1 MPEKMRSDIVKRG
14 VERAPHRSLLKAVGV
29 TDDELDKPFIAV
41 VNSYNTIVP
50 GHIHLDKIADA
61 VSAGVRMAGGVP
73 FEFNTIAVCDGIA
86 MGHEGMKYSLPSREL
101 IADSI
106 EVMVQA
112 HQFDGMVMV
121 TNCDKI
127 TPGMLIAA
135 ARLDI
140 PTIFVTGGPMLAGFY
155 RGEKVGLISVFEA
168 VGDFSVGKMGER
180 ELKALEDLACP
191 TCGSC
196 SGLFT
201 ANTMS
206 CLTEALGMSLPYCAT
221 APATSSLKI
230 RIAKMSGERVVKMV
244 LEDLKPSK
252 IMTRKAFE
260 NAIAVDMA
268 LGGSTNTI
276 LHLTAVARELGVDID
291 LSLFDEI
298 SRRVPHVCDIYPGG
312 KYMLE
317 DLDRAGGIPAVMK
330 NISRFLNLENITVTG
345 KSVGENIAGAE
356 VLDQQVIRPLT
367 SPVHS
372 EGGIA
377 VLRGNLAPKGAV
389 IKTAAISEK
398 NMHFRGPAQVFDSE
412 EECAEAIFG
421 GKIVEG
427 RVIVIRYEG
436 PKGGPGMREMLS
448 PTSAI
453 VGMGLSE
460 SVALVTDGRFSGGT
474 RGPCV
479 GHVSPEAF
487 DGGPIA
493 AVRDGDVIEID
504 VRKRLL
510 TVELTEDEIRERLKH
525 WRPPEK
531 RAKPSS
537 YLRRY
542 AQLVSSADKG
552 CVLQNL

>member
-1 MPEKMRSDIVKRG
+1 MQEKLRSDVIKHG

-29 TDDELDKPFIAV
+29 TDNELEKPFIAI
-41 VNSYNTIVP
+41 VNSYTNIVP
-50 GHIHLDKIADA
+50 GHIHLNTIADA
-61 VSAGVRMAGGVP
+61 AKAGVRSAGGVP
-73 FEFNTIAVCDGIA
+73 FEFNTIAICDGIA
-86 MGHEGMKYSLPSREL
+86 MGHSGMKYSLPSREL

-106 EVMVQA
+106 ETMIEA
-112 HQFDGMVMV
+112 HKFDGMVML

-155 RGEKVGLISVFEA
+155 EGKKVGLISVFEA
-168 VGDFSVGKMGER
+168 VGNYSIGKMSEK
-180 ELKALEDLACP
+180 ELKKLEDVACP

-221 APATSSLKI
+221 TPATSSLKI
-230 RIAKMSGERVVKMV
+230 RLAKESGERIVKMV
-244 LEDLKPSK
+244 YENLRPSN
-252 IMTRKAFE
+252 IMNRKSFE

-276 LHLTAVARELGVDID
+276 IHLTAIARELGIEID
-291 LSLFDEI
+291 LSVFDQI
-298 SRRVPHVCDIYPGG
+298 SRIVPHVCDIYPGG

-317 DLDRAGGIPAVMK
+317 DLDRAGGIPALMK
-330 NISRFLNLENITVTG
+330 NISKFLDLDQLTVTG
-345 KSVGENIAGAE
+345 KSIKENIVDAK
-356 VLDQQVIRPLT
+356 VLDTQIIRPLEN
-367 SPVHS
+367 PLHN

-377 VLRGNLAPKGAV
+377 ILRGNLAPNGAV

-398 NMHFRGPAQVFDSE
+398 NLYFKGPAIVFDSE
-412 EECAEAIFG
+412 EECTNAIFC
-421 GKIVEG
+421 G
-427 RVIVIRYEG
+427 RIERGQVIVIRYEG

-453 VGMGLSE
+453 VGMGLSD

-474 RGPCV
+474 RGPCI
-479 GHVSPEAF
+479 GHVSPEAY

-493 AVRDGDVIEID
+493 ILQNGDIIEID
-504 VRKRLL
+504 IRKRALNVRL
-510 TVELTEDEIRERLKH
+510 SSKEIEERLKY
-525 WRPPEK
+525 WKRPEPK
-531 RAKPSS
+531 VKSTS

-542 AQLVSSADKG
+542 AKMVSSADKG
-552 CVLQNL
+552 CIIE

>member
-1 MPEKMRSDIVKRG
+1 MQEKMRSNGIKYG
-14 VERAPHRSLLKAVGV
+14 VERAPHRSLLKALGV
-29 TDDELDKPFIAV
+29 TDNELDKPFIAV
-41 VNSYNTIVP
+41 VNSYTNIVP
-50 GHIHLDKIADA
+50 GHMHLNTLADA
-61 VSAGVRMAGGVP
+61 VKAGVRSAGGVP
-73 FEFNTIAVCDGIA
+73 FEFNTIAICDGIA
-86 MGHEGMKYSLPSREL
+86 MGHNGMKYSLPSREL

-106 EVMVQA
+106 EAMIEA
-112 HQFDGMVMV
+112 HKFDGMVMI

-140 PTIFVTGGPMLAGFY
+140 PTVFVTGGPMLAGFY
-155 RGEKVGLISVFEA
+155 EGKKVGLISVFEA
-168 VGDFSVGKMGER
+168 VGDYTIGKICER
-180 ELKALEDLACP
+180 ELKRLEDVACP

-206 CLTEALGMSLPYCAT
+206 CLTEALGMSFPYCAT
-221 APATSSLKI
+221 TPATSSLKV
-230 RIAKMSGERVVKMV
+230 RIAKESGERVVKMV
-244 LEDLKPSK
+244 YENLKPSN
-252 IMTRKAFE
+252 IMKRKSFE

-276 LHLTAVARELGVDID
+276 LHLTAIARELGIEID
-291 LSLFDEI
+291 LSVFDEI
-298 SRRVPHVCDIYPGG
+298 SRKVPHICDIYPGG

-330 NISRFLNLENITVTG
+330 SISKLLDLEQLTVTG
-345 KSVGENIAGAE
+345 KSIRENIAEAK
-356 VLDQQVIRPLT
+356 VLDAQVIRPLEN
-367 SPVHS
+367 PLHK

-377 VLRGNLAPKGAV
+377 ILKGNLAPNGAV

-398 NMHFRGPAQVFDSE
+398 NIYFEGPAIVFDSE
-412 EECAEAIFG
+412 EECTNAIFG
-421 GKIVEG
+421 GRIEKG
-427 RVIVIRYEG
+427 HVIVIRYEG

-453 VGMGLSE
+453 VGMGLSD

-474 RGPCV
+474 RGPCI
-479 GHVSPEAF
+479 GHVTPEAF

-493 AVRDGDVIEID
+493 VLQNGDIIEID
-504 VRKRLL
+504 IKKRMLNVRLSDL
-510 TVELTEDEIRERLKH
+510 EIKERLRN
-525 WRPPEK
+525 WRRPEPK
-531 RAKPSS
+531 VKSTS

-542 AQLVSSADKG
+542 AKMVSSADKG
-552 CVLQNL
+552 CIIE

>member
-1 MPEKMRSDIVKRG
+1 MRSNGIKYG
-14 VERAPHRSLLKAVGV
+14 VERAPHRSLLKALGV
-29 TDDELDKPFIAV
+29 TDNELDKPFIAV
-41 VNSYNTIVP
+41 VNSYTNIVP
-50 GHIHLDKIADA
+50 GHMHLNTLADA
-61 VSAGVRMAGGVP
+61 VKAGVRSAGGVP
-73 FEFNTIAVCDGIA
+73 FEFNTIAICDGIA
-86 MGHEGMKYSLPSREL
+86 MGHNGMKYSLPSREL

-106 EVMVQA
+106 EAMIEA
-112 HQFDGMVMV
+112 HKFDGMVMI

-140 PTIFVTGGPMLAGFY
+140 PTVFVTGGPMLAGFY
-155 RGEKVGLISVFEA
+155 EGKKVGLISVFEA
-168 VGDFSVGKMGER
+168 VGDYTIGKIGER
-180 ELKALEDLACP
+180 ELKRLEDVACP

-206 CLTEALGMSLPYCAT
+206 CLTEALGMSFPYCAT
-221 APATSSLKI
+221 TPATSSLKI
-230 RIAKMSGERVVKMV
+230 RIAKESGERVVKMV
-244 LEDLKPSK
+244 YENLKPSN
-252 IMTRKAFE
+252 IMKRKSFE

-276 LHLTAVARELGVDID
+276 LHLTAIARELGIEID
-291 LSLFDEI
+291 LSVFDEI
-298 SRRVPHVCDIYPGG
+298 SRKVPHICDIYPGG

-330 NISRFLNLENITVTG
+330 SISKLLDLEQLTVTG
-345 KSVGENIAGAE
+345 KSIRENIAEAK
-356 VLDQQVIRPLT
+356 VLDAQVIRPLEN
-367 SPVHS
+367 PLHK

-377 VLRGNLAPKGAV
+377 ILKGNLAPNGAV

-398 NMHFRGPAQVFDSE
+398 NIYFEGPAIVFDSE
-412 EECAEAIFG
+412 EECTNAIFG
-421 GKIVEG
+421 GRIEKG
-427 RVIVIRYEG
+427 HVIVIRYEG

-453 VGMGLSE
+453 VGMGLSD

-474 RGPCV
+474 RGPCI
-479 GHVSPEAF
+479 GHVTPEAF

-493 AVRDGDVIEID
+493 VLQNGDIIEID
-504 VRKRLL
+504 IKKRMLNVRLSDL
-510 TVELTEDEIRERLKH
+510 EIKERLRN
-525 WRPPEK
+525 WRRPEPK
-531 RAKPSS
+531 VKSTS

-542 AQLVSSADKG
+542 AKMVSSADKG
-552 CVLQNL
+552 CIIE

>member
-1 MPEKMRSDIVKRG
+1 MRSNGIKYG
-14 VERAPHRSLLKAVGV
+14 VERAPHRSLLKALGV
-29 TDDELDKPFIAV
+29 TDNELDKPFIAV
-41 VNSYNTIVP
+41 VNSYTNIVP
-50 GHIHLDKIADA
+50 GHMHLNTLADA
-61 VSAGVRMAGGVP
+61 VKAGVRSAGGVP
-73 FEFNTIAVCDGIA
+73 FEFNTIAICDGIA
-86 MGHEGMKYSLPSREL
+86 MGHNGMKYSLPSREL

-106 EVMVQA
+106 EAMIEA
-112 HQFDGMVMV
+112 HKFDGMVMI

-140 PTIFVTGGPMLAGFY
+140 PTVFVTGGPMLAGFY
-155 RGEKVGLISVFEA
+155 EGKKVGLISVFEA
-168 VGDFSVGKMGER
+168 VGDYTIGKICER
-180 ELKALEDLACP
+180 ELKRLEDVACP

-206 CLTEALGMSLPYCAT
+206 CLTEALGMSFPYCAT
-221 APATSSLKI
+221 TPATSSLKV
-230 RIAKMSGERVVKMV
+230 RIAKESGERVVKMV
-244 LEDLKPSK
+244 YENLKPSN
-252 IMTRKAFE
+252 IMKRKSFE

-276 LHLTAVARELGVDID
+276 LHLTAIARELGIEID
-291 LSLFDEI
+291 LSVFDEI
-298 SRRVPHVCDIYPGG
+298 SRKVPHICDIYPGG

-330 NISRFLNLENITVTG
+330 SISKLLDLEQLTVTG
-345 KSVGENIAGAE
+345 KSIRENIAEAK
-356 VLDQQVIRPLT
+356 VLDAQVIRPLEN
-367 SPVHS
+367 PLHK

-377 VLRGNLAPKGAV
+377 ILKGNLAPNGAV

-398 NMHFRGPAQVFDSE
+398 NIYFEGPAIVFDSE
-412 EECAEAIFG
+412 EECTNAIFG
-421 GKIVEG
+421 GRIEKG
-427 RVIVIRYEG
+427 HVIVIRYEG

-453 VGMGLSE
+453 VGMGLSD

-474 RGPCV
+474 RGPCI
-479 GHVSPEAF
+479 GHVTPEAF

-493 AVRDGDVIEID
+493 VLQNGDIIEID
-504 VRKRLL
+504 IKKRMLNVRLSDL
-510 TVELTEDEIRERLKH
+510 EIKERLRN
-525 WRPPEK
+525 WRRPEPK
-531 RAKPSS
+531 VKSTS

-542 AQLVSSADKG
+542 AKMVSSADKG
-552 CVLQNL
+552 CIIE